1 MYVVLLLLF
10 GLIDMKDNYLFNRV
24 YGLVDEFEHKHEGWW
39 IYPVPKALSGVYLDL
54 MYKDD
59 DCYDG
64 VYITSVRQAK
74 EWLRWTS
81 KFLEVKDGET
91 K

>member
-1 MYVVLLLLF
+1 
-10 GLIDMKDNYLFNRV
+10 MKDNYLFDRV
-24 YGLVDEFEHKHEGWW
+24 CKLIDKFESEHEDWW

-64 VYITSVRQAK
+64 IYITSVRQAK
-74 EWLRWTS
+74 AWLKSTS
-81 KFLEVKDGET
+81 KFIGKD
-91 K
+91 

>member
-1 MYVVLLLLF
+1 
-10 GLIDMKDNYLFNRV
+10 MKDNYLFDRV
-24 YGLVDEFEHKHEGWW
+24 CKLIDEFEYKHEGWW

-54 MYKDD
+54 MHKDD

-81 KFLEVKDGET
+81 KFLEVKDGDT

>member
-1 MYVVLLLLF
+1 
-10 GLIDMKDNYLFNRV
+10 MKDNYLFDRV
-24 YGLVDEFEHKHEGWW
+24 CKLIDKFESEHKDWW

-64 VYITSVRQAK
+64 IYITSVRQAK
-74 EWLRWTS
+74 AWLKSTS
-81 KFLEVKDGET
+81 KFLGKD
-91 K
+91 